1 MNKKILSIICL
12 LLLNVVIAVPHAYAA
27 RKVLSVPV
35 YSQID
40 DFSCWAA
47 CCKSIIQFCE
57 GSSPSQQTIIN
68 YIPGG
73 DNGASLDESKQAL
86 AHWNVISSKKSSAL
100 TYSGV
105 GSQIDNNHP
114 IWAGLSRGGGWAG
127 QHANV
132 IRGYDT
138 STNFVLYLDPTGGDY
153 HGQTYS
159 TYVNGM
165 HWDDSWWTWDS
176 TIYDCT

>member
-12 LLLNVVIAVPHAYAA
+12 LLLNVVIAVPHAHAA

-105 GSQIDNNHP
+105 DRRLTIIIRFGLDFHEVAGGLDNTQMLLGVMTRVL
-114 IWAGLSRGGGWAG
+114 ILSC
-127 QHANV
+127 
-132 IRGYDT
+132 I
-138 STNFVLYLDPTGGDY
+138 
-153 HGQTYS
+153 
-159 TYVNGM
+159 
-165 HWDDSWWTWDS
+165 
-176 TIYDCT
+176 